1 MTRIGGA
8 VGLWRLGVFLLA
20 AGFWAYEFT
29 VQDLADFGWQ
39 FRFLAIWALSL
50 SLVSGAL
57 ALRLS
62 LVPEARPPGTFFTVT
77 AAVNA
82 ACVLVFW
89 RLWLADPA
97 LAAADG
103 APPLSAFWYLH
114 GLGPLLQWF
123 EVLVLSR
130 GTRRLGPAL
139 GWIGAVAVL
148 YALWIEGAVRPL
160 NEMPGG
166 LVTTGLPYRM
176 LNDMELGARVVVYGE
191 ITVLALLLGAA
202 FAWAGR
208 GIPRLPASSY
218 A

>member
-8 VGLWRLGVFLLA
+8 VGLWRLGVLLLA

-39 FRFLAIWALSL
+39 FRFLGIWALSL

-62 LVPEARPPGTFFTVT
+62 LVPGAEAPETFFTVT

-82 ACVLVFW
+82 ACVVMFW
-89 RLWLADPA
+89 WFWTRDPSALMPGGEIAPSQLW
-97 LAAADG
+97 
-103 APPLSAFWYLH
+103 YVH
-114 GLGPLLQWF
+114 GLGPVLQWF

-130 GTRRLGPAL
+130 GARRIAAPV
-139 GWIGAVAVL
+139 GWIAAVAVL
-148 YALWIEGAVRPL
+148 YVLWIEGGVRPL
-160 NEMPGG
+160 NEVPGG
-166 LVTTGLPYRM
+166 LVTTGLPYPM
-176 LNDMELGARVVVYGE
+176 LNDMELAARLSLYAQAAIVGIAFGA
-191 ITVLALLLGAA
+191 T

-208 GIPRLPASSY
+208 RGAGMRASY

>member
-1 MTRIGGA
+1 MTQIGGA
-8 VGLWRLGVFLLA
+8 TGLWRLGVFLLA

-39 FRFLAIWALSL
+39 FRFLGIWALSL

-62 LVPEARPPGTFFTVT
+62 LVPGAEPPETFFTVT

-82 ACVLVFW
+82 ACVVMFW
-89 RLWLADPA
+89 RFWLADPGTVTTGEMTPA
-97 LAAADG
+97 QL
-103 APPLSAFWYLH
+103 WYLH
-114 GLGPLLQWF
+114 GLGPALQWI

-130 GTRRLGPAL
+130 GARRIAAPV
-139 GWIGAVAVL
+139 GWIAAVAVL
-148 YALWIEGAVRPL
+148 YVLWIEGGVRPL
-160 NEMPGG
+160 NEIPGG
-166 LVTTGLPYRM
+166 LVTTGLPYPL
-176 LNDMELGARVVVYGE
+176 LNDMEIAARLSLYAQAAIVG
-191 ITVLALLLGAA
+191 IAFGAA

-208 GIPRLPASSY
+208 GGSGMRASY

>member
-8 VGLWRLGVFLLA
+8 LGLWRLGVFLLA

-50 SLVSGAL
+50 SVVSGAL

-62 LVPEARPPGTFFTVT
+62 LVPDARTPETFFTVA

-89 RLWLADPA
+89 RLWLLDPG
-97 LAAADG
+97 LVAADG
-103 APPLSAFWYLH
+103 APPPSEFWYLH
-114 GLGPLLQWF
+114 GIGPLLQWF
-123 EVLVLSR
+123 EALVLSR
-130 GTRRLGPAL
+130 GRRRMAAPL
-139 GWIGAVAVL
+139 GWIAATAVL
-148 YALWIEGAVRPL
+148 YVLWIEGGVRPL
-160 NEMPGG
+160 NEFPGG
-166 LVTTGLPYRM
+166 RVTTGLPYAA
-176 LNDMELGARVVVYGE
+176 LNDMAPDLRLALYAQVAL
-191 ITVLALLLGAA
+191 LALLLGAA

-208 GIPRLPASSY
+208 MPRRLGTVSY